1 MERQVLQGRHA
12 LVTGGAQGIGY
23 AIALALLEQ
32 GATVTLAGR
41 TPATLAAAVLALRA
55 HAPAA
60 RLGWVLLDV
69 SDAASVATGVA
80 QAVALAG
87 PVAILINNAGQVES
101 AAFEKTTAALWQ
113 NMLDVNLTG
122 SFHCTQAVLP
132 GMVAAGWGRIVNVVS
147 TAGLRAYPYVAA
159 YCAAKHGV
167 IGLTRALALE
177 VATRGVTVN
186 AVCPGYTET
195 PLLQKAVAN
204 IMHKTGR
211 QQAETQ
217 AFLAAANPQQRL
229 VQAEEVAHAVAWL
242 CQPAAAAM
250 NGQAIAVAG
259 GEVM

>member
-41 TPATLAAAVLALRA
+41 TPATLETAVLALRA
-55 HAPAA
+55 QAPAA
-60 RLGWVLLDV
+60 QLGWVLLDV
-69 SDAASVATGVA
+69 SDATSVATGVA

-87 PVAILINNAGQVES
+87 PVAILINNAGQAES

-132 GMVAAGWGRIVNVVS
+132 GMVAAAWGRIVNVVS

-195 PLLQKAVAN
+195 PLLQKTVAN

-217 AFLAAANPQQRL
+217 ALLAAANPQQRL